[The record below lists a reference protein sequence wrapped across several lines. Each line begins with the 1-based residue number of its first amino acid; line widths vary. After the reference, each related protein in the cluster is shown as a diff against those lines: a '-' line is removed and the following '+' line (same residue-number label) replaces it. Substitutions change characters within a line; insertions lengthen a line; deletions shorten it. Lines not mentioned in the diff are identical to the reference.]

1 MSLDDRVKA
10 LESLLSLPT
19 DKVLPS
25 STSVDVIA
33 LQTALAASEKQ
44 RQRLEYRISH
54 LTRAYDL
61 LTLKTKKNDD

>member
-25 STSVDVIA
+25 STSADVLA

-61 LTLKTKKNDD
+61 LTLKINQK